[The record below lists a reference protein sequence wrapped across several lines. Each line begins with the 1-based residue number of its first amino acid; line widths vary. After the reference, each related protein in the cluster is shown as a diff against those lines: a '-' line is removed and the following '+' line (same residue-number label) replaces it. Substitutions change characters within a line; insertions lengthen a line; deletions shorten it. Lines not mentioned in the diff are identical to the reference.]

1 MAQPIEIAYY
11 NSIVLAGGIVSTDH
25 GKYHV
30 EESRIK
36 GGFNETSMDYGVKA
50 YTTDDEYA
58 PRRRSNAM
66 IYSGIYNSKTKVNKT
81 NEFPI
86 GAAITRSVD
95 IANGSIQ
102 KLHAEGGSL
111 TVSGSKV
118 IGQVRAYQGKFG
130 ISKNPESFA
139 HYAGTKYFADA
150 NRGTIMKLTNQGLF
164 PISSFG
170 MKDFFRDNLRLVTD
184 SGSIFG
190 MYDEVK
196 NMFVLSIQEPTT
208 TINHGKITKGNV
220 PGVSETASGSISS
233 QPSQYVTMSFS
244 DRTNGWVSY
253 YTYKPSFGTSIQNQY
268 FTFNGQN
275 IYKHY
280 DINSEYNKFYGA
292 TYKDPSYIK
301 FIQNDMPSSIKTF
314 FTINYEGTS
323 GWFMESMTAES
334 VNREGYTTGSVV
346 EQAYKIPKKGVTIV
360 DETGASA
367 NVGFELK
374 ESKYYKELKQKLPYV
389 YSDYDSGFND
399 NTLNTTTGIKGYH
412 ANIEL
417 QYYEPFQNTTES
429 KAELFAVS
437 NDVSI

>member
-1 MAQPIEIAYY
+1 
-11 NSIVLAGGIVSTDH
+11 
-25 GKYHV
+25 
-30 EESRIK
+30 
-36 GGFNETSMDYGVKA
+36 
-50 YTTDDEYA
+50 
-58 PRRRSNAM
+58 
-66 IYSGIYNSKTKVNKT
+66 
-81 NEFPI
+81 
-86 GAAITRSVD
+86 
-95 IANGSIQ
+95 
-102 KLHAEGGSL
+102 
-111 TVSGSKV
+111 
-118 IGQVRAYQGKFG
+118 
-130 ISKNPESFA
+130 
-139 HYAGTKYFADA
+139 
-150 NRGTIMKLTNQGLF
+150 MKLTNQGLF

-184 SGSIFG
+184 NGSIFG

-389 YSDYDSGFND
+389 YSDYDSSFND